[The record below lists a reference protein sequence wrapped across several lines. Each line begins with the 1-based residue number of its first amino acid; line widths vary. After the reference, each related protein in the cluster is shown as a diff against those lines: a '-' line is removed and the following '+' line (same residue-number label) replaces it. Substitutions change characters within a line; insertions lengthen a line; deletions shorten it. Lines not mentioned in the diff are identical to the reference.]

1 MLYVDDYCKYVV
13 IHIGSESKLGAGRH
27 AKHTKNE
34 NKERRSRINA
44 IPFPFPA

>member
-13 IHIGSESKLGAGRH
+13 IHIGSESKLGGGRH
-27 AKHTKNE
+27 VKHMKNE
-34 NKERRSRINA
+34 NEKRSRIKA